1 MNGSLRRQPTYPRR
15 YHSPRMVFPPN
26 DVWERGQKSHTD
38 DASLTQIWIGLPIGC
53 SKFSTNQKHV
63 PCLSC
68 DTSSEWNLCS
78 FFLTPLCGKTSGD
91 IEKCLPFS
99 KAILKADDVKEIW
112 SRFGPLRL
120 ISKRELWNTRI
131 MTNLLTT
138 YESFQLR
145 KSGGKTGDLAKRI
158 FCIAFYFILFYNNF
172 CIIFH

>member
-26 DVWERGQKSHTD
+26 DVWEREQKSHTD

-68 DTSSEWNLCS
+68 DASSEWNLCS

-145 KSGGKTGDLAKRI
+145 KSGERRETWQNVFFVLNL
-158 FCIAFYFILFYNNF
+158 FYFIL
-172 CIIFH
+172 